1 MFFSPLTP
9 FIWGQCPTAGS
20 LQETPLP
27 PPSPHVLLA
36 KITIWLPTGRPRGE
50 VIPGWPGNP
59 RWVGQTWQRVASSL
73 PENRAQT
80 RQQET
85 SFLTV
90 PIKTAI
96 NYHKASVWRPPQMVK
111 AQNRTAPAALP
122 ISPDWP
128 GSHSPESRLVLLSIF
143 IMIILIFLTKPAAC
157 STLSRSPTLQVKSTF
172 RQPRP
177 KRVSVQQ
184 HAWPMPLAH

>member
-27 PPSPHVLLA
+27 PPSPHGLLA
-36 KITIWLPTGRPRGE
+36 KLRLPT
-50 VIPGWPGNP
+50 GNP
-59 RWVGQTWQRVASSL
+59 RWVGQTWQRAASSL

-90 PIKTAI
+90 PIKTAM